1 LRTLFVLGLTLLV
14 TTVGIKN
21 LSAQSVLESR
31 LNEDYS
37 GYRLTDFFAVMEH
50 THRVRFFYKKNW
62 IEKVVLKNAE
72 PDKTLQFVLE
82 QALSSYDLAH
92 IVMQERNIILIPESY
107 TYFELNQGY
116 DFVRV
121 VGSPMEKGKYK
132 LNKVEGTV
140 LFGKT
145 NEPLPGVLVI
155 DKKNNK
161 QTVTDYSGHYTL
173 YLPEGTTQLA
183 YSFMGLESQVI
194 EAQVL
199 SHGELNVELMEAPI
213 AIDAVTVTAD
223 GGHNNVNRAQMGLV
237 YMDMKSINK
246 LPVLMGEADII
257 KSMTLL
263 PGVNVAGEL
272 SSGFNVRGG
281 NVDQNLVL
289 LNNAPVYN
297 AAHLFGMFS
306 AFIPNAISS
315 VNLHKGTQPAS
326 LGTRVAS
333 AMEIQL
339 KAPDTSKVKGKA
351 GIGILNSSLFLEGPM
366 LKNRVSFLFGA
377 RTTYSN
383 WLLKQM
389 PNMDIR
395 NSKAS
400 FYDLLGKI
408 DVKLGKKSNLSLFGY
423 HSSDYFKYTSKTEYN
438 YNATTAGLNLN
449 HYLTEEMALRAS
461 LSFTQFASTVSNIE
475 FPNSAHEIN
484 SGISQVNSRLE
495 WSWHLPISSLTTG
508 AEAIGYLLKP
518 GIRNPLGADSE
529 AVLLSLPDE
538 KALEGAVFI
547 QSSYK
552 FTEKLNLSA
561 GLRYSWYS
569 KLGAAD
575 VFIYDENQPLNDNT
589 VESVKTFDKGDLI
602 KLYQGLEPRLG
613 LKYGL
618 NESSSVKLGYNITRQ
633 YQHLITNTTS
643 ATPADYWKSAD
654 INIKPLFNQQWALG
668 YFKNLMNNVVE
679 TSVELYYKKTN
690 HILEYKN
697 GAVLSMNP
705 AIERDVIDAN
715 ARSYGLELML
725 KKNRGNLTGWFSY
738 TLSKSE
744 VITQSSFPEEVI
756 NQGNYYPGYNHRL
769 HDLTLSANYQ
779 LSRRWTVG
787 SNFLFSSGRP
797 ATFPEQKYSFHNT
810 EVVYYSERNKY
821 RLPAYHR
828 LDLSIT
834 YEGFLNITKKVH
846 PSFTFSVYNVYGH
859 KNIYSVFYK
868 KDIPSSGNN
877 YQRFGLYQL
886 SIIGVPIPSLT
897 INLSF

>member
-1 LRTLFVLGLTLLV
+1 MRTTFILLFALLV
-14 TTVGIKN
+14 SLGSFKN
-21 LSAQSVLESR
+21 LSAQSLLEIR

-37 GYRLTDFFAVMEH
+37 GYRLSDFFAVMEH
-50 THRVRFFYKKNW
+50 AHGVRFYYKKNW
-62 IEKVVLKNAE
+62 IDKVVLKNAGT
-72 PDKTLQFVLE
+72 DKTLKFVLE
-82 QALSSYDLAH
+82 QALSPYDLAH
-92 IVMQERNIILIPESY
+92 IVLQQQNIILIPEHY
-107 TYFELNQGY
+107 TYFEQNNEY
-116 DFVRV
+116 NFVRV
-121 VGSPMEKGKYK
+121 VGSPMDKGKYK

-145 NEPLPGVLVI
+145 TEPLPGVLII
-155 DKKNNK
+155 DKKHNK
-161 QTVTDYSGHYTL
+161 QTVTDYKGRYTL
-173 YLPEGTTQLA
+173 FLPEGTTQLT

-194 EAQVL
+194 EAQIL

-223 GGHNNVNRAQMGLV
+223 GGRNNVNRAQMGLV

-263 PGVNVAGEL
+263 PGVSVAGEL

-289 LNNAPVYN
+289 LNSAPVYN

-315 VNLHKGTQPAS
+315 VNLHKGTQPANF
-326 LGTRVAS
+326 GTRAAS

-339 KAPDTSKVKGKA
+339 KAPDTSKVRGKA
-351 GIGILNSSLFLEGPM
+351 GLGILNSTLFLEGPV
-366 LKNRVSFLFGA
+366 LNNRISFLLGA

-383 WLLKQM
+383 WLLNKM

-400 FYDLLGKI
+400 FYDLLGKV
-408 DVKLGKKSNLSLFGY
+408 DVKLSKKSNLSFFGY
-423 HSSDYFKYTSKTEYN
+423 YSADYFNYANKTEYN
-438 YNATTAGLNLN
+438 YGSSMAGLNLN
-449 HYLTEEMALRAS
+449 HYLSDQMAVRAS
-461 LSFTQFASTVSNIE
+461 FSFTQFNSTVGNIE
-475 FPNSAHEIN
+475 FENSAHEIS
-484 SGISQVNSRLE
+484 SGISQVNARLE
-495 WSWHLPISSLTTG
+495 WSYHLSKNSLTAGT
-508 AEAIGYLLKP
+508 EAIGYLLKP
-518 GIRNPLGADSE
+518 GTRTPVGENSE
-529 AVLLSLPDE
+529 ALSLSLADE

-547 QSSYK
+547 QNTYK
-552 FTEKLNLSA
+552 FTDKWNLSA

-575 VFIYDENQPLNDNT
+575 VFIYHQNQPLNDNT
-589 VESVKTFDKGDLI
+589 VESLKSFSQGEVI

-618 NESSSVKLGYNITRQ
+618 DENSSVKLGYNITRQ
-633 YQHLITNTTS
+633 YQHLISNTTS

-654 INIKPLFNQQWALG
+654 WNIKPLFNQQWALG
-668 YFKNLMNNVVE
+668 YFKNLKNNSIE
-679 TSVELYYKKTN
+679 TSVELYYKKTDN
-690 HILEYKN
+690 VLEYKN

-705 AIERDVIDAN
+705 AIERDVIAAN
-715 ARSYGLELML
+715 ARAYGLELML

-738 TLSKSE
+738 TLSKSQ
-744 VITQSSFPEEVI
+744 VRTQSNFAEEVI
-756 NQGNYYPGYNHRL
+756 NQGNYYPGYNDRL

-797 ATFPEQKYSFHNT
+797 ATYPEQKYSFRNT
-810 EVVYYSERNKY
+810 EVIYYSERNKY

-868 KDIPSSGNN
+868 KDIPSVGNN
-877 YQRFGLYQL
+877 YQRYGLYQL
-886 SIIGVPIPSLT
+886 SIIGVPIPSIT